1 MSTTMEDIR
10 EMRRTAVAKAYVSPD
25 EQQNIGTSDLED
37 TVANPL
43 ALNLYVLGYSNDST
57 LTTLNRAVKENLRNY
72 LDQYRM
78 LTDSI
83 NIRDAFVINIG
94 VDFDIIPLP
103 NTNGNEVVLRCIDA
117 LKTFFNIDRW
127 QVNEPI
133 VYGDIFNLLVS
144 VEGVQT
150 VTKVGI
156 KNLNDSDLGYS
167 NVLYNIADATKN
179 GIIYP
184 SYDPAIFE
192 VKFFDLARS
201 LALTELRLV
210 LSIAVRTKPEPPGHG
225 GLPISGQPAVLRQ
238 RHH

>member
-1 MSTTMEDIR
+1 
-10 EMRRTAVAKAYVSPD
+10 
-25 EQQNIGTSDLED
+25 
-37 TVANPL
+37 
-43 ALNLYVLGYSNDST
+43 
-57 LTTLNRAVKENLRNY
+57 
-72 LDQYRM
+72 M

-192 VKFFDLARS
+192 VKYPNTDIEGR
-201 LALTELRLV
+201 
-210 LSIAVRTKPEPPGHG
+210 IANF
-225 GLPISGQPAVLRQ
+225 
-238 RHH
+238 